1 MLIDVGADGL
11 GVDVWIREELLEC
24 RIVAL
29 CDRLVR
35 SFRRIIEDV
44 AAQNGLRVLPARAD
58 DGEAAKVREGRE
70 LFRNIRG
77 VGGDVVHHVVRRDH
91 KE

>member
-1 MLIDVGADGL
+1 MYGF
-11 GVDVWIREELLEC
+11 REELLER
-24 RIVAL
+24 RIVTL

-44 AAQNGLRVLPARAD
+44 AAQNGVRVLPARAD
-58 DGEAAKVREGRE
+58 DGEAADFRKVRE
-70 LFRNIRG
+70 LLRNIRG
-77 VGGDVVHHVVRRDH
+77 VSGDVVQHVVRRDH